1 MNNEKALT
9 DGYADQFG
17 GQKGKKIKYKQ
28 LSDLLASISSKTMKE
43 QKAILNSTFENWKDN
58 LEQVDDVLV
67 MGIRL

>member
-1 MNNEKALT
+1 M
-9 DGYADQFG
+9 
-17 GQKGKKIKYKQ
+17 
-28 LSDLLASISSKTMKE
+28 SDLLASISSKTMKE